1 MSLFKKLSP
10 LLISA
15 LLAACAAT
23 APTPPPETPAELP
36 AVTLPAPAIAP
47 LPVTAAA
54 SEPEDNTN
62 AAEIEDS
69 LNPGVK
75 IQLDDAAA
83 KADLWV
89 RVRAGFAMPVL
100 DNDGVARAEAWYAA
114 RPDYVER
121 MTSRGSRYL
130 YHIVQEC
137 EKRGLPTE
145 LALLPFVE
153 SAFNTQAQSTAK
165 ASGLWQFV
173 PATGRDFDLKQNI
186 FRDDRRDVLASTS
199 AALDYLG
206 RLYKQFGDWHLAL
219 AAYNWGQG
227 NMAKAIARNQKA
239 GLPTDYDSLK
249 LPDETRYYVPK
260 LQAVKNIVMNPQA
273 YGLSLPSVENHPYFL
288 SVKIE
293 RDMDVALAARFA
305 GMSEDEFRQFN
316 PQMNKPVILANGT
329 DQLLLPYDNA
339 SAFSAH
345 LADHHG
351 ALATWTAW
359 VVPKTMKP
367 ADAARQA
374 GMSEAQL
381 REVNKIPPKML
392 VRAGSTLLVPR
403 TAKRD
408 MDVSEHLAD
417 TAIMNLTPDVPPL
430 RKVTFKAGKGDSVAS
445 IARRY
450 RVGTAQVAQWNK
462 VSSKAGFRP
471 GQQVVIYTADSGTR
485 LAIKSASSSS
495 SKPSTKR
502 TAKAQPRL
510 GGHAT
515 LAAKDGGLVQR

>member
-1 MSLFKKLSP
+1 MTTLFKRLSP

-15 LLAACAAT
+15 LLAACAGI
-23 APTPPPETPAELP
+23 APPSPELTPAAETPI
-36 AVTLPAPAIAP
+36 TLPAPAIAP
-47 LPVTAAA
+47 LVVAAAA
-54 SEPEDNTN
+54 SEPEDNTA

-75 IQLDDAAA
+75 IKLDDAAA

-114 RPDYVER
+114 RPDYVQR
-121 MTSRGSRYL
+121 MTTRGSRYL

-227 NMAKAIARNQKA
+227 NMAKAIARNQKL

-249 LPDETRYYVPK
+249 LPDETRYYIPK
-260 LQAVKNIVMNPQA
+260 LQAVKNIVMNPEA
-273 YGLSLPSVENHPYFL
+273 YGLSLPPMENHPYFL

-293 RDMDVALAARFA
+293 RDMDVALAATLA
-305 GMSEDEFRQFN
+305 NMSEDEFRQFN

-339 SAFSAH
+339 SAFSTH
-345 LADHHG
+345 LAEHRG

-359 VVPKTMKP
+359 VVPRTMKP
-367 ADAARQA
+367 ADAAKQA
-374 GMSEAQL
+374 GMSEATL

-417 TAIMNLTPDVPPL
+417 TASMNLTPDVPPL
-430 RKVTFKAGKGDSVAS
+430 KRMVLKAGKGDTVAS
-445 IARRY
+445 VARRY

-462 VSSKAGFRP
+462 VGSKASFKL
-471 GQQVVIYTADSGTR
+471 GQQIVVYTADTGSR
-485 LAIKSASSSS
+485 VAKSSTSRPS
-495 SKPSTKR
+495 SK
-502 TAKAQPRL
+502 KAERPVRI

-515 LAAKDGGLVQR
+515 VAAKDGGPVQR

>member
-1 MSLFKKLSP
+1 
-10 LLISA
+10 
-15 LLAACAAT
+15 
-23 APTPPPETPAELP
+23 
-36 AVTLPAPAIAP
+36 
-47 LPVTAAA
+47 
-54 SEPEDNTN
+54 
-62 AAEIEDS
+62 
-69 LNPGVK
+69 
-75 IQLDDAAA
+75 
-83 KADLWV
+83 
-89 RVRAGFAMPVL
+89 
-100 DNDGVARAEAWYAA
+100 
-114 RPDYVER
+114 
-121 MTSRGSRYL
+121 
-130 YHIVQEC
+130 
-137 EKRGLPTE
+137 
-145 LALLPFVE
+145 
-153 SAFNTQAQSTAK
+153 
-165 ASGLWQFV
+165 
-173 PATGRDFDLKQNI
+173 
-186 FRDDRRDVLASTS
+186 
-199 AALDYLG
+199 
-206 RLYKQFGDWHLAL
+206 
-219 AAYNWGQG
+219 
-227 NMAKAIARNQKA
+227 
-239 GLPTDYDSLK
+239 
-249 LPDETRYYVPK
+249 
-260 LQAVKNIVMNPQA
+260 
-273 YGLSLPSVENHPYFL
+273 
-288 SVKIE
+288 
-293 RDMDVALAARFA
+293 
-305 GMSEDEFRQFN
+305 
-316 PQMNKPVILANGT
+316 MNKPVILANGT